1 MNILHDPRLKNIRW
15 KDLTR
20 LSPKDIFIENAVS
33 VPWITASWILAWY
46 ELYWFA
52 VPCSFMFFLTAL
64 RQVHNGFHYTLGISR
79 GLTWCVLFLNSAV
92 MLASMHAVK
101 YNHLRHHKHC
111 MNDEDVE
118 GRCARMPGWKAI
130 LYGPVFI
137 VQLHVTALRSGNSTV
152 IRNVVMELLAA
163 AAFITIACI
172 FHIHFLQYHLIVMLI
187 GECMTS
193 FFAVWTVHHDCDE
206 EVFARTQRS
215 WWKNFFTYQMFYH
228 LEHHLFPKVP
238 TSKLPELSRRIDKAL
253 PDVEKKEV
261 F

>member
-1 MNILHDPRLKNIRW
+1 MNLLTDPRIRNIRW

-20 LSPKDIFIENAVS
+20 LSLKDAFIENTVS
-33 VPWITASWILAWY
+33 IPWITASWILAYY
-46 ELYWFA
+46 EIYWLA

-64 RQVHNGFHYTLGISR
+64 RQVHNGYHYTLGIGR
-79 GLTWCVLFLNSAV
+79 KATWFVLFLNSII
-92 MLASMHAVK
+92 MLAAMHAVK

-111 MNDEDVE
+111 LNEEDVE
-118 GRCARMPGWKAI
+118 GKCARMPGWKAI

-137 VQLHVTALRSGNSTV
+137 VQLHATALRSGNKAV
-152 IRNVVMELLAA
+152 IINVLTELLA
-163 AAFITIACI
+163 IAVFVTLVCTLQI
-172 FHIHFLQYHLIVMLI
+172 RFLQYHLIVMAF

-206 EVFARTQRS
+206 QVFARTQRS

-238 TSKLPELSRRIDKAL
+238 TSKLPELARRIDEAL
-253 PDVEKKEV
+253 PDVEMKEV